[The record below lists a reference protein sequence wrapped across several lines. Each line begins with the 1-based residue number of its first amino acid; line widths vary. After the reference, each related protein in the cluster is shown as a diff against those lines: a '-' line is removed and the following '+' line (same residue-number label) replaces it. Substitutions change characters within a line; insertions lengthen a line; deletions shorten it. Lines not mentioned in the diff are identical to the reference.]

1 MKFYLGVDSMLN
13 KCTENKTYIREIRRH
28 VLQDDLD
35 IIEDLRFIDTIKKAY
50 KLRSQTLKRR
60 FGDAK
65 EQHGMRWTRDRGIK
79 KVSMDTTLIC
89 AAMNLKKMAMWLV
102 KEPQTA

>member
-1 MKFYLGVDSMLN
+1 MKFNLGVDSMLN

-28 VLQDDLD
+28 VWQDDLD

-50 KLRSQTLKRR
+50 KLRSQTVERR

-65 EQHGMRWTRDRGIK
+65 EQPSLNA
-79 KVSMDTTLIC
+79 V
-89 AAMNLKKMAMWLV
+89 
-102 KEPQTA
+102 